1 VSVPAGKV
9 FALTQITRAMER
21 VGFLLPSGTAPHMP
35 LMGEHLTQGGASPG
49 QVGGSLWL
57 SEIFGGRVDHS

>member
-1 VSVPAGKV
+1 MPAGKV

-35 LMGEHLTQGGASPG
+35 LCRFRSKSE
-49 QVGGSLWL
+49 QVIPV
-57 SEIFGGRVDHS
+57 EK